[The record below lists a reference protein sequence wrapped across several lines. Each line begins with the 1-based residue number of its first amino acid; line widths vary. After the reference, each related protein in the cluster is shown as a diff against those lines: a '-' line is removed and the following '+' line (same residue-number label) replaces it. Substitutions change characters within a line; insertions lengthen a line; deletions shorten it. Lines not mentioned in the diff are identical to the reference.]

1 MIRALTKKLFRE
13 SWHLRGQLLAIVAVV
28 ACGIANFIAMRS
40 VERSLYVTRAAF
52 YEGSRFADIFVN
64 VRRAGEHI
72 AERLRE
78 IDGVAIVETRVMA
91 DVMLDIE
98 GVHEPASGII
108 VSLPDGRQSE
118 LNQIVLRNGRLPR
131 PESDAEVV
139 VSSAF
144 ADANSFREGA
154 TFYAVMNGRRR
165 LLTIVGS
172 AVSPEYVLE
181 VKPGSLMIDNKRY
194 GIMWMGRK
202 GLAAALDM
210 QGAFNSATV
219 LLQPGA
225 SEHTVKERMDRIL
238 EPYGS
243 LGTIGRDEQTSAR
256 FLDDEISQVEV
267 QATIVPTIFLAVAV
281 FLLNISLLRLVSTQR
296 MYIAILKAFGYSNA
310 VIGLHYIGFAILA
323 VSLGTVLGIWGGR
336 EIGLWLTQ
344 LYAKFYRF
352 PVLRFDMPEDVLS
365 VAVVISIVAAVI
377 GALSAVRTA
386 LRLPP
391 ADAMRPESPKTF
403 RPGLFERLPI
413 LPRLSPVGTMIAR
426 NIERRPVKA
435 ALSVTMIALAT
446 AILVLGR
453 FLFDTFDGLM
463 SIQFE
468 RVQRDDVAL
477 TFATPVSHS
486 AMFDLLALPGVTT
499 VEPYR
504 MVGVDMSAHG
514 HTKRTAIQ
522 AMWADTAMRRIV
534 DAEGRI
540 ARLPDD
546 GLLLSRRLA
555 DALHVRRGDLV
566 DVKLLEED
574 RRTISLPV
582 AGLVDDLL
590 GVQAYTTFY
599 HLAAVL
605 NEQGSIS
612 GAYLAVDRH
621 DLAKFNTAVKNTPII
636 AGVAV
641 KQAAIQSFEDNYG
654 ENMNISSTW
663 IVAFAVIIAFGV
675 VYNSARIALSER
687 GNELASLRVLGFTNG
702 EITIVLLGEQVVL
715 TLIALPIGMILGY
728 GMSSILPDAFATDM
742 FRMPFVFSIRNL
754 GLAALTIVS
763 VALATG
769 LLVRRRLTR
778 LDLVAVLKSRE

>member
-1 MIRALTKKLFRE
+1 MRALTKKLLRE

-52 YEGSRFADIFVN
+52 YDGSRFADVFVN

-72 AERLRE
+72 ADRLRE
-78 IDGVAIVETRVMA
+78 IDGVAIVETRVVA

-98 GVHEPASGII
+98 GVHEPASGVV
-108 VSLPDGRQSE
+108 VSIPDGGQPE
-118 LNQIVLRNGRLPR
+118 LNQLVLRNGRLPR
-131 PESDAEVV
+131 SESDAEVV

-144 ADANSFREGA
+144 ADANTFSEGS

-165 LLTIVGS
+165 LLTIVGT

-181 VKPGSLMIDNKRY
+181 MKPGSFMIDNKRY

-225 SEHTVKERMDRIL
+225 SEHAVKERMDQIL

-243 LGTIGRDEQTSAR
+243 LGTIGRDEQLSAR
-256 FLDDEISQVEV
+256 FLDDEITQVRV
-267 QATIVPTIFLAVAV
+267 QATIVPTVFLAVAV

-310 VIGLHYIGFAILA
+310 AIGLHYIGFAIVA
-323 VSLGTVLGIWGGR
+323 VFLGTILGIWGGR
-336 EIGLWLTQ
+336 EIGVWLTQ
-344 LYAKFYRF
+344 LYAQFYRF
-352 PVLRFDMPEDVLS
+352 PVLRFEMPQDVLV
-365 VAVVISIVAAVI
+365 VAVIISITAAVI

-403 RPGLFERLPI
+403 RPGLFERLPL
-413 LPRLSPVGTMIAR
+413 LPRLSPIGNMIAR

-463 SIQFE
+463 SIQFDKI
-468 RVQRDDVAL
+468 QRDDVAL
-477 TFATPVSHS
+477 TFAKPVSHS
-486 AMFDLLALPGVTT
+486 SMFDLLSLPGVTT

-514 HTKRTAIQ
+514 HIKRTAIQ
-522 AMWADTAMRRIV
+522 AMWSDTAMRRIV
-534 DAEGRI
+534 DAHERI
-540 ARLPDD
+540 ARLPHD

-555 DALHVRRGDLV
+555 DALHVQPGDLV

-582 AGLVDDLL
+582 SGLVDDLL

-599 HLAAVL
+599 NLAAIL
-605 NEQGSIS
+605 DEQGSLS
-612 GAYLAVDRH
+612 GAYLAVDRNE
-621 DLAKFNTAVKNTPII
+621 LAKFNTAVKNTPII

-641 KQAAIQSFEDNYG
+641 KQAAIQSFKDNYG

-742 FRMPFVFSIRNL
+742 LRMPFVFSIRNL
-754 GLAALTIVS
+754 GLATLTIVS